1 MDQHMAKAFKNITL
15 DVLKEA
21 EEHGCE
27 TIGEARSYFMT
38 NGVNKVKANTSPIN
52 SSTDGKKKGKPNKP
66 KEERN
71 PSPHQLAV
79 SEGIK
84 TMRTYFPDKKKYPHK
99 HFLGAGHNI
108 ARWTLNGNDK
118 YSEEVIIAVAAKLYN
133 EHQQQ
138 MYEETNGE
146 KGSEDGIFD
155 YETVNQEI
163 FQDKSKKSLEEIV
176 TVMKTKKTASKKKTP
191 EKKTSEKKT
200 PEKKT
205 SEKKTPAN
213 KGKVKV
219 TENPVYSENEEE
231 SNQSSDSDSDSEKS
245 ADRSSS
251 KKKIEYSDDSEEE
264 KHTSD
269 KEESESDSE
278 SDSDKEDEC

>member
-15 DVLKEA
+15 DVLNEA
-21 EEHGCE
+21 EEHGCK
-27 TIGEARSYFMT
+27 TIEEAKSYFMT
-38 NGVNKVKANTSPIN
+38 NGVNEVKANTSPIN

-176 TVMKTKKTASKKKTP
+176 TVMKTKKTASKKKAP
-191 EKKTSEKKT
+191 EKKT

-205 SEKKTPAN
+205 PEKKTPAN
-213 KGKVKV
+213 KGKGKVKV

-231 SNQSSDSDSDSEKS
+231 SNQSSDSDSDSDAEE
-245 ADRSSS
+245 SS

-278 SDSDKEDEC
+278 SDSDKEDDC

>member
-15 DVLKEA
+15 DVLNEA
-21 EEHGCE
+21 EEHGCK
-27 TIGEARSYFMT
+27 TIEEAKSYFMT
-38 NGVNKVKANTSPIN
+38 NGVNEVKANTSPIN

-176 TVMKTKKTASKKKTP
+176 TVMKTKKTASKKKAP
-191 EKKTSEKKT
+191 EKKT

-205 SEKKTPAN
+205 PEKNTPAN
-213 KGKVKV
+213 KGKGKVKV

-231 SNQSSDSDSDSEKS
+231 SNQSSDSDSDSDAEE
-245 ADRSSS
+245 SS

-278 SDSDKEDEC
+278 SDSDKEDDC